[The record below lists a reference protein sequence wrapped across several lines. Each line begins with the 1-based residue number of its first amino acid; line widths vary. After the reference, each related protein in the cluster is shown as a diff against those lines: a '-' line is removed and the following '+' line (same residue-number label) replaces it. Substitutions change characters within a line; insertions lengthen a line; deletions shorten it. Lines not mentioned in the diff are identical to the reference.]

1 MGVIRTAVVSGQA
14 EQELLRPAQVDPRV
28 RSPASR
34 FAFRLELRELWRCEM
49 TMVSRV
55 KESCAD
61 LALPGCKSSRRP
73 TGPQE
78 AGTDLSKNLRAVSC

>member
-1 MGVIRTAVVSGQA
+1 
-14 EQELLRPAQVDPRV
+14 
-28 RSPASR
+28 
-34 FAFRLELRELWRCEM
+34 M

-73 TGPQE
+73 TGPQK
-78 AGTDLSKNLRAVSC
+78 AGTDLSKNLRAVSCLAKTMMKGLKLTKIHPGT